1 MWILLLVL
9 FSGPMQVERVD
20 VLEMYWTQ
28 QACIDRVI
36 DAETIGIPQNM
47 SVGCVHV
54 REIAKA

>member
-1 MWILLLVL
+1 
-9 FSGPMQVERVD
+9 MQVERVD
-20 VLEMYWTQ
+20 VLEMHWTQ

-36 DAETIGIPQNM
+36 EAETIGIPQNM